1 MNEYPKKVL
10 VITKNLMFIPRIES
24 EAGSLAKVKKIS
36 SIQNLKDELKDSKII
51 AALIDLEDSDST
63 WEPILK
69 ELQTTLEYP
78 TLTIA
83 YGPHKNIALMDK
95 AKELGCDHVL
105 AKGAFLTKLRSIL
118 KSIV

>member
-1 MNEYPKKVL
+1 M
-10 VITKNLMFIPRIES
+10 
-24 EAGSLAKVKKIS
+24 
-36 SIQNLKDELKDSKII
+36 KDSKII
-51 AALIDLEDSDST
+51 AALIDLEESDSI

-83 YGPHKNIALMDK
+83 YGPHKNIVLMDK

-105 AKGAFLTKLRSIL
+105 AKGAFLTKLRGIL